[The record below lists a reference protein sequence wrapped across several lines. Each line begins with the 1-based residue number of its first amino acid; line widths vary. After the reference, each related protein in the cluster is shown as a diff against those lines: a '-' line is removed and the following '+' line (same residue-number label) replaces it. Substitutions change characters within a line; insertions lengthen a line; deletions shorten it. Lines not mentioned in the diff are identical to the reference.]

1 MLSLSTIQ
9 HSTLASRV
17 SFYQKEVNAA
27 SDRISTGS
35 KLNTSWEAP
44 AAFSVAETYR
54 TQVSAARSVST
65 SLQDAVNI
73 VRIGEDGIRSI
84 VEVTQSMRDLVMQ
97 AANGTNTQENLD
109 FYQTSLDTLRGLV
122 IQSYNTAKDFRVSF
136 EGNSEYDRKLT
147 FMVGTRPTDT
157 MEVDYNPLRTGLRDF
172 VMGLYGYREIFENPD
187 LELFLG
193 AFGIYPAPQPDAP
206 VPPPLLGPGEPPGTT
221 WEQKYPKKIVINDPT
236 KLTGIQDAFALV
248 DSAKE
253 IMLKQETYLGTISQ
267 RLEIHLSVVQK
278 FEASISQ
285 AESTLRDADLA
296 AESTKLTKS
305 QVLQQASQ
313 AMLIQANNRLAQ
325 VLELIR
331 GN

>member
-9 HSTLASRV
+9 HSTLATRV
-17 SFYQKEVNAA
+17 SVYQKQVNEA

-54 TQVSAARSVST
+54 TQVQAARSVST

-84 VEVTQSMRDLVMQ
+84 VEVTQNMRDLVMQ
-97 AANGTNTQENLD
+97 AANGTNTQDNLD
-109 FYQTSLDTLRGLV
+109 FYQTSLDTLRGLI
-122 IQSYNTAKDFRVSF
+122 IQSYTTAKDFRVSF
-136 EGNSEYDRKLT
+136 EGNQEYDRKLT
-147 FMVGTRPTDT
+147 FMVGTNPGDT
-157 MEVDYNPLRTGLRDF
+157 MEVDYNPLRLALRDF
-172 VMGLYGYREIFENPD
+172 VLGLYGYREIHDNPD
-187 LELFLG
+187 LEMFLG
-193 AFGIYPAPQPDAP
+193 AFGIYPAPKPDDP
-206 VPPPLLGPGEPPGTT
+206 VPPMLYGPGDTPGIT
-221 WEQKYPKKIVINDPT
+221 WAQKYPKKLIINDPT
-236 KLTGIQDAFALV
+236 NTTGIQDAFNLV
-248 DSAKE
+248 DTAKAA
-253 IMLKQETYLGTISQ
+253 MLKQETYLGTISQ

-296 AESTKLTKS
+296 VESTKLTKS